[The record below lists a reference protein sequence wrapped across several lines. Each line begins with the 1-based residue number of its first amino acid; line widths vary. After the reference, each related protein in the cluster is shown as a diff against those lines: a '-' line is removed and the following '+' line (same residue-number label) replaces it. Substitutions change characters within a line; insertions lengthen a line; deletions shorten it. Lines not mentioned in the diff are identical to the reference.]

1 MSRILFAW
9 ELGGGFGHLSR
20 LEPIARVLRA
30 AGHEVLFV
38 SKDTQC
44 AAEWLGPYG
53 YRFLQAPVSTK
64 AYKLARPPANYTEM
78 LLAEGYAEPTA
89 LRGKVEG
96 WVAIYQLYRPDIV
109 VVDHSPTALLA
120 ARFLDICRVQVGNG
134 FELPPRLRPF
144 PSIRPWESI
153 ADSLLENSDVKVL
166 DAINTVAKMYQ
177 AKPLGQMTDLFDLNG
192 FTLTSFAELDH
203 YGARSGIDYAGA
215 IYPSH
220 YGHKVSWPS
229 GTGPCI
235 FAYLRPS
242 VPGFNMLLAALKQS
256 RARVICVVPG
266 ADKRLVDA
274 FSIGNIQVFRDPVDL
289 GTLVGDMD
297 LGISYGGIGTVTP
310 LLLGG
315 VPILLTPQ
323 SVEQYLICS
332 RVESLGAG
340 LILREVRSEK
350 AIQDTLVRILTESS
364 FKFAAKS
371 FAAKYIDF
379 HPGQAVEQATMMI
392 SRAL

>member
-44 AAEWLGPYG
+44 AAKWLGPYG
-53 YRFLQAPVSTK
+53 YRFLQAPVSAK
-64 AYKLARPPANYTEM
+64 AHKLTRPPANYTEV
-78 LLAEGYAEPTA
+78 LLAEGYSDPTA

-96 WVAIYQLYRPDIV
+96 WVGIYQLYRPNIV

-134 FELPPRLRPF
+134 FELPPLIRPF

-153 ADSLLENSDVKVL
+153 ADSLLEHSEMTAL
-166 DAINTVAKMYQ
+166 DAINAVARMYR

-192 FTLTSFAELDH
+192 FTLASFSELDH
-203 YGARSGIDYAGA
+203 YGVRPGIDYAGT

-220 YGHKVSWPS
+220 HGHKVNWPS
-229 GTGPCI
+229 GSAPCI

-242 VPGFNMLLAALKQS
+242 VPGFNKLMTALKQS
-256 RARVICVVPG
+256 HARVICVVPG
-266 ADKRLVDA
+266 ADKRLIDA
-274 FSIGNIQVFRDPVDL
+274 FSMGNVRVFRDPVDL
-289 GTLVGDMD
+289 GILIGDMD

-315 VPILLTPQ
+315 VPILLAPQ

-340 LILREVRSEK
+340 LILRDVRSEK
-350 AIQDTLVRILTESS
+350 AIQDTLARMLTESS
-364 FKFAAKS
+364 FNTAAKS
-371 FAAKYIDF
+371 FAARYMGF
-379 HPGQAVEQATMMI
+379 HPGQAVEQAAMMI
-392 SRAL
+392 DSAL